1 MKNTEA
7 APVVADVIDI
17 QLKRI
22 ARFELMIKTAQITID
37 KFQARFAEDP
47 HHALTWAQDTF
58 KQVSAARVYAEVKR
72 ALEKGRTKEEVVNFA
87 QDTLRQ
93 RASSPSFST
102 SVTSNLVEQY
112 ETAAWAE
119 VIEAF
124 RWE

>member
-1 MKNTEA
+1 MNTKPLT
-7 APVVADVIDI
+7 PVVDAISV

-37 KFQARFAEDP
+37 KFQARFAADP
-47 HHALTWAQDTF
+47 HEALTWAQDTF
-58 KQVSAARVYAEVKR
+58 KQVSAVRVYSEVKR
-72 ALEKGRTKEEVVNFA
+72 ALEKGRTKEEVVSFA